1 MPICFIFADVWSY
14 LSRYLGICWYLF
26 EIHYY
31 TCWYAWYLLVFVWN
45 SWCLSVHV
53 RISVRLLVLI
63 VCEYILLFVTVDAS
77 LQKVYPEVY
86 QKYTQKYTK
95 SVARAPTMHSFDS
108 YSSLCIHIS
117 CYLCVV
123 AAYCLL
129 CEICHYWLV
138 SVNIHRHSY
147 IICYYLLVVVDIC

>member
-14 LSRYLGICWYLF
+14 LSRYVGICWYLF

-31 TCWYAWYLLVFVWN
+31 ICWHSWYLLVFVWI
-45 SWCLSVHV
+45 SWYLSVHV

-95 SVARAPTMHSFDS
+95 SVAGAPTHSFDS
-108 YSSLCIHIS
+108 YSPLCVHIS

-123 AAYCLL
+123 AAYCWY
-129 CEICHYWLV
+129 CIRKCRYCVICV
-138 SVNIHRHSY
+138 SLGWY
-147 IICYYLLVVVDIC
+147 P